1 VNALAV
7 VFWVS
12 VALLAYAQLG
22 YPLALVALAR
32 AAPAGRP
39 AAPGADDA
47 PAAPCPGVATEPPT
61 VSLIVAAHDEGAVVA
76 AKVANA
82 LALEWPRERL
92 EVVVCS
98 DGSSD
103 DTATRAREAGAD
115 LVLELPRAG
124 KVRAQDAGVA
134 ASRGELLAFS
144 DANSSWEPGA
154 LRALAGAFEDP
165 RVGYACGQMRFV
177 QAAQGSGAD
186 NEEGLYWRYE
196 MAIRARESRL
206 RSVTAGN
213 GGIYAVRRDAYLIVD
228 ERMGHDLSLPF
239 KLVKRGWRAVYV
251 PTARASEKMVPSID
265 GEFARKRRMHSHA
278 WPIVLRGG
286 MLSPRGY
293 GLIYGWMI
301 ASHRVLRYA
310 APALHLIALAT
321 NIALVG
327 QGPVYQACLAAQL
340 AVLLAA
346 AAAPAIRARPLL
358 LARYYVLM
366 QAALAAGLWD
376 YLRHGTPAGW
386 EAPAGT
392 R

>member
-1 VNALAV
+1 
-7 VFWVS
+7 
-12 VALLAYAQLG
+12 
-22 YPLALVALAR
+22 
-32 AAPAGRP
+32 
-39 AAPGADDA
+39 
-47 PAAPCPGVATEPPT
+47 
-61 VSLIVAAHDEGAVVA
+61 
-76 AKVANA
+76 
-82 LALEWPRERL
+82 
-92 EVVVCS
+92 
-98 DGSSD
+98 
-103 DTATRAREAGAD
+103 
-115 LVLELPRAG
+115 
-124 KVRAQDAGVA
+124 
-134 ASRGELLAFS
+134 
-144 DANSSWEPGA
+144 
-154 LRALAGAFEDP
+154 
-165 RVGYACGQMRFV
+165 MRFV

-186 NEEGLYWRYE
+186 NQEGLYWRYE

-213 GGIYAVRRDAYLIVD
+213 GGIYAVRREAYLIVD

-251 PTARASEKMVPSID
+251 PAARASEKMVPSID

-293 GLIYGWMI
+293 GLLYGWMI
-301 ASHRVLRYA
+301 AEPPRAALRRAGA
-310 APALHLIALAT
+310 ARDRARRRTSRSSAR
-321 NIALVG
+321 
-327 QGPVYQACLAAQL
+327 GPVYQACLAAQL

-346 AAAPAIRARPLL
+346 AAAPAFRARPLL

-366 QAALAAGLWD
+366 NAALAAGLWD